1 MKSLQLIVFSL
12 GLTYGGIAAA
22 SNTEAAVGG
31 ALGGALGSVVGEHLG
46 GSTGATPVPPSC
58 AVLIDATTT
67 PGRGSMTTLGTEGS
81 GAPSL

>member
-1 MKSLQLIVFSL
+1 MKSLQLIVLSL

-46 GSTGATPVPPSC
+46 GSTGATIGAGVGGASVVALAQR
-58 AVLIDATTT
+58 AVTWSA
-67 PGRGSMTTLGTEGS
+67 SAS
-81 GAPSL
+81 GAAPAA